1 MFDSHHMLGGELAIL
16 LSLTLGVDPL
26 PTPRP
31 VGPAAPEASDE
42 AASEPVTAG
51 TTPPVTVVRA
61 DRPPTPGWVGPV
73 VPVASAQVAS
83 KHVAVSMTPT
93 VTTVGATAADESA
106 LADALARFRSNGL
119 PLPDLDVR
127 FFDDEAD
134 CGGHYGLFQQ
144 QFTPWRILVCS
155 DLAFVP
161 THELAHAWEAANL
174 SDEDRDRY
182 LEARGLG
189 TWSDPAS
196 PWKERGV
203 EDAAFMIQQNLTVT
217 SAPLA
222 SPRSRERM
230 AAYELLTGRSSPL
243 SHESSRMT
251 GRTR

>member
-1 MFDSHHMLGGELAIL
+1 MFDSHHMLAGQLAML
-16 LSLTLGVDPL
+16 LSLTLGADRPPHGPVD
-26 PTPRP
+26 
-31 VGPAAPEASDE
+31 PAAPEASL
-42 AASEPVTAG
+42 ATASDPATASTTPTVTALG
-51 TTPPVTVVRA
+51 T
-61 DRPPTPGWVGPV
+61 DRLSTPGWVGPM
-73 VPVASAQVAS
+73 VPTDSAQVAS

-106 LADALARFRSNGL
+106 LADALARFSSNGL

-161 THELAHAWEAANL
+161 THEFAHAWEAANL
-174 SDEDRDRY
+174 SDEDRDQY

-189 TWSDPAS
+189 TWSDPAA

-203 EDAAFMIQQNLTVT
+203 EDAAFMIQQNLTAT

-222 SPRSRERM
+222 SPTWYERM
-230 AAYELLTGRSSPL
+230 AAYELLTGSPSPL
-243 SHESSRMT
+243 SQT
-251 GRTR
+251 A